1 MEGRSSFERS
11 VYTEFFELRT
21 ITKDGKN
28 IDVKCRLCPPTKKTY
43 RTSVKSTSNLKKHLE
58 TSHPSAIE
66 KLNTLKRKVDDSG
79 ADKLAK
85 KSLTQPSVTEVI
97 GSGRVTQFKVDSLII
112 DFVVND
118 MQAFSIVEQPSF
130 INLVTGLQPGKIRL
144 TKETDITELFESH
157 HITDKAERLLPKFYV
172 REATSPRSVPLTFL
186 PDGFYRTFKRRAAEA
201 LKTVNFHKPSTTT
214 NLITDSLAT
223 VTFALSLAAAL
234 VDSYAITVLASVF
247 LTWTTVAA
255 HNYFHMRDNFRMYYF
270 DLSMVSSKD
279 WRITH
284 VMSHHMYTN
293 TIWDY
298 EIYVVEPFLQ
308 WMPRKDKS
316 YLAGMISRIISPIV
330 WMLLFVTEGL
340 KRYYAVFKVYGVFE
354 FRDLVPLVLP
364 LSMCFMAPKIL
375 VALKL
380 WLIMVLISSA
390 LFGLI
395 GFNAAHHHPDIFH
408 DGDTYRNDLDWGL
421 LEMDAVRDREVI
433 DDSTFLALTNF
444 GSHSLHHLLPTVD
457 HHYLQLCVPA
467 FLQTCEEFRI
477 SSDKW
482 TQWELMKGQ
491 FRQLTRTDAKKNH
504 R

>member
-1 MEGRSSFERS
+1 MGYCALAMRVLPQSSVIFCDEHTLLRCDGRSSPAS
-11 VYTEFFELRT
+11 LLV
-21 ITKDGKN
+21 D
-28 IDVKCRLCPPTKKTY
+28 RLCEFDCREVKKTFNMSK
-43 RTSVKSTSNLKKHLE
+43 TSTVPGLAYLPARDMTAATAAGFLEARRKIDGAEGLWRIGNKLYDLE
-58 TSHPSAIE
+58 TFAKSHPG
-66 KLNTLKRKVDDSG
+66 G
-79 ADKLAK
+79 A
-85 KSLTQPSVTEVI
+85 EW
-97 GSGRVTQFKVDSLII
+97 
-112 DFVVND
+112 
-118 MQAFSIVEQPSF
+118 
-130 INLVTGLQPGKIRL
+130 IRL

-298 EIYVVEPFLQ
+298 EIYVLEPFLQ